1 MIAISQIYIASMES
15 TFETE
20 KNVVEYFITKFLPNA
35 LSKQI
40 LMIIFSKLG
49 FTIGLVDRHTQM
61 IAKAQR
67 RWGGWRG
74 ALAPQPHFFCR
85 TNYF

>member
-1 MIAISQIYIASMES
+1 MES

-67 RWGGWRG
+67 R
-74 ALAPQPHFFCR
+74 
-85 TNYF
+85 